1 MRSPRSGRAVP
12 RDRGRFMKRPYGGG
26 RTIPR
31 RAGRPRP
38 AADRRKGFSF
48 TQAPGRGSA
57 ERPGG
62 RSLRGERYVGADRR
76 AAEGVGPYGGGRDV
90 GTNRRAGT
98 CHGPYGGGRD
108 VGTNRRA
115 GTCHGPYGKDGTL
128 ARYTSPVQGEVARRV
143 SRKRRDGGVVPRPQA
158 TARAGDQRSPLRAD
172 GRRAR
177 RARCLHRAADRRKPP
192 LRQGGPVAPSSARG
206 RFVRREAR
214 RPMVGAAGRMR
225 WKDKQRHLIRHPP
238 RVRSADATCP
248 PCGTRKNLRAC
259 ADPRFFR
266 PLR

>member
-76 AAEGVGPYGGGRDV
+76 AAEGV
-90 GTNRRAGT
+90 
-98 CHGPYGGGRD
+98 GPYGGGRD